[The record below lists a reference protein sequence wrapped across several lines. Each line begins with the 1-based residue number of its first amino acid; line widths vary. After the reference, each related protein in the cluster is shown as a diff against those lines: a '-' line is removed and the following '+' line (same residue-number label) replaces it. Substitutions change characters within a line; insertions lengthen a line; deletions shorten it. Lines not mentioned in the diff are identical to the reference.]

1 MRFLTLSSQF
11 YGGLGLG
18 YAGLYTATTWIAE
31 MFTKAGVE
39 VLEIGFGNDDP
50 SCAHRVSV
58 SVATSMLVAGQIDA
72 IYSQYVEAGAPFDL
86 AAMSPRVIPV
96 LSVGHDLFNA
106 MPSLRAYLSS
116 SARHPSDA
124 VVISSEA
131 GAHALRRM
139 VANAGWTTPT
149 SVDICVLPLGIAHM
163 PEEQCNSYLENGE
176 VTFLWIGRFSE
187 TYKADL
193 RPLLLAFREIVH
205 RIGPGLRLILVG
217 ADVSGSAER
226 LQIQAKQIGVDAYCT
241 WYPNATTE
249 VLDACF
255 ACADVLVNVS
265 DHVQETFGIV
275 NLEAMARGIP
285 VIAGAWSG
293 FREVIVPGKTGFLV
307 PMTLDASLLA
317 ETIGDPHGSVSLA
330 AAIDIP
336 ALVDAMMIL
345 SENAQYRREMGVAGR
360 RRVEKV
366 YTTDVLAP
374 QYVDFV
380 EERITLAQ
388 SGRPRG
394 NPRAWM
400 PTAFSHYGIPA
411 KGTLTKGIIESDSAL
426 EIVPDSSLRRAMI
439 AMLQRWHRGT
449 LETITGIDRVA
460 LATLIKLGVLRWSDK
475 EDVKL

>member
-1 MRFLTLSSQF
+1 MRLLTLSSQF
-11 YGGLGLG
+11 LGGRSLGH
-18 YAGLYTATTWIAE
+18 AGLYTATTWLAE
-31 MFTKAGVE
+31 MFTHAGVE
-39 VLEIGFGNDDP
+39 VFEIGFGSDDQ

-58 SVATSMLVAGQIDA
+58 SAATSMLVAGKIDA
-72 IYSQYVEAGAPFDL
+72 IYCQYVEAGAPFDL

-124 VVISSEA
+124 VIISSEA
-131 GAHALRRM
+131 GAQAFRRM
-139 VANAGWTTPT
+139 VAYSEWTTT
-149 SVDICVLPLGIAHM
+149 ASVDVHVLPLGIAHVTKG
-163 PEEQCNSYLENGE
+163 QCNNSLDSDE

-193 RPLLLAFREIVH
+193 RPLLLAFREIV
-205 RIGPGLRLILVG
+205 RRKGPSIRLILVG

-226 LQIQAKQIGVDAYCT
+226 LKTQAKRIGVDAYCT
-241 WYPNATTE
+241 WHPNATTE
-249 VLDACF
+249 VLDASL
-255 ACADVLVNVS
+255 ARADVLVNVS

-293 FREVIVPGKTGFLV
+293 FREVVVHGQTGMLV
-307 PMTLDASLLA
+307 PMTLDASLLD
-317 ETIGDPHGSVSLA
+317 ETVGDPHGSVSLA

-345 SENAQYRREMGVAGR
+345 SESAQQRREMGAAGR
-360 RRVEKV
+360 LRVERV
-366 YTTDVLAP
+366 YSNGVLAP
-374 QYVDFV
+374 QYVDLV
-380 EERITLAQ
+380 EERMALAQ
-388 SGRPRG
+388 SGVRRK

-400 PTAFSHYGIPA
+400 PDAFSHYGIPA
-411 KGTLTKGIIESDSAL
+411 SGTLTKGVIEPNVAI
-426 EIVPDSSLRRAMI
+426 EIVPDPSLRRAML
-439 AMLQRWHRGT
+439 AVLRHWQDRT
-449 LETITGIDRVA
+449 PETTTGIDRVA